1 MPGKM
6 VFIMT
11 QTANSNVIN
20 WDNMTTA
27 ELARGVELMI
37 TPDDLTIREVAI
49 AIFTAFG
56 YDPADVQEIITSG
69 EYLNAG
75 AVFSGLDTDHPQI
88 INNTA
93 RE

>member
-1 MPGKM
+1 
-6 VFIMT
+6 MT
-11 QTANSNVIN
+11 QTASNNVTN
-20 WDNMTTA
+20 WDKLTTA

-75 AVFSGLDTDHPQI
+75 AVFSGLATSNPQI
-88 INNTA
+88 INNAA